1 MDQWSGGVMKLNVT
15 NFLRKQRQKN
25 GGQKN
30 DPQADQICHD
40 FAQRNVYGFS
50 VLHVEHFFDDTKP
63 HVSVFHFSV
72 LAFVQANLTL
82 SSSNKAFNN
91 FAPNRFAFLKS

>member
-1 MDQWSGGVMKLNVT
+1 MEKRSAVILTNVT

-30 DPQADQICHD
+30 VYD
-40 FAQRNVYGFS
+40 FSLIHG
-50 VLHVEHFFDDTKP
+50 EHFFDDNKP

-72 LAFVQANLTL
+72 FAFVQVNST
-82 SSSNKAFNN
+82 SPSSNKAFNS
-91 FAPNRFAFLKS
+91 FAPKRFAFLKS